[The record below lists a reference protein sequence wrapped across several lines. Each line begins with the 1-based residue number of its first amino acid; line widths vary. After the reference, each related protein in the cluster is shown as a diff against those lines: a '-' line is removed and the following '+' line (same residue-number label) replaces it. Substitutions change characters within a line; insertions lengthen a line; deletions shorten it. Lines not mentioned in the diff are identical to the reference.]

1 VIQPPVEDT
10 RQSAVLARMTRAV
23 AVAGILAVASCASI
37 DRAYYTV
44 TDAVEA
50 AFTSPRRTASN
61 RPPRPH
67 SSPPSPSSATSTSE
81 TKPPTQQPE
90 SQPVV
95 VNGLSGD
102 AVRAMLGQPAAR
114 AGPAP
119 GETWTYHSGSCEVEV
134 FLFPDVTHGGMQ
146 VLDYRVSGAGSGED
160 SRQACLKR
168 LRDAPPSS

>member
-1 VIQPPVEDT
+1 
-10 RQSAVLARMTRAV
+10 VLARMTRAV
-23 AVAGILAVASCASI
+23 AVAGILAVAGCASI

-50 AFTSPRRTASN
+50 AFTSPRRTASTHVQ
-61 RPPRPH
+61 RPH
-67 SSPPSPSSATSTSE
+67 SSPPPASAATSTSDN
-81 TKPPTQQPE
+81 KPATRPE

-146 VLDYRVSGAGSGED
+146 ALDYRVSGAGPGED

-168 LRDAPPSS
+168 LRNAPSS

>member
-1 VIQPPVEDT
+1 
-10 RQSAVLARMTRAV
+10 VLARMTRAV
-23 AVAGILAVASCASI
+23 AVAGILAVAGCASI

-50 AFTSPRRTASN
+50 AFTSPRRTAST
-61 RPPRPH
+61 RLPRPH
-67 SSPPSPSSATSTSE
+67 SSPPSPSDATSTSE
-81 TKPPTQQPE
+81 AKPAMRPE

-168 LRDAPPSS
+168 LRDAPSS